1 MYSGYIAAERHALIL
16 RGVENCLRYIGLLSG
31 EPTTREALG
40 EEPTIIQSAADPTG
54 YLMAP
59 RRGFWE
65 ACVDPMATV
74 TKGQLLGRVHNPEEP
89 SETPVGAAFRWVGPR
104 QQRARA
110 KLPNESLWRFGRWK
124 ITTRNV
130 APVSPRETCATSDG
144 IDYGGSPH
152 WLSIR

>member
-65 ACVDPMATV
+65 ACVDPMAAV
-74 TKGQLLGRVHNPEEP
+74 TKGQLLGRVYNPEEP
-89 SETPVGAAFRWVGPR
+89 SETPVEVLAPFDGLLGAARSITPTRPGMIYGF
-104 QQRARA
+104 ALA
-110 KLPNESLWRFGRWK
+110 GR
-124 ITTRNV
+124 
-130 APVSPRETCATSDG
+130 
-144 IDYGGSPH
+144 
-152 WLSIR
+152 L